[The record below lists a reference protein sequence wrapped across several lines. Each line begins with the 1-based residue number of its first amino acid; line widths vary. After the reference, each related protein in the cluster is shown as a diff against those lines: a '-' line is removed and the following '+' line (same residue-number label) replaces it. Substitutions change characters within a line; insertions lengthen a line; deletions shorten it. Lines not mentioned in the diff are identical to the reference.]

1 LCDPNRPGPLGT
13 GPHRAPPLCTNRHK
27 IKSRMRDGKY
37 PRTGPYRGPRTNS
50 RPPEDPDDPRA
61 TPLTKAPRGYLLG
74 PGMQRCAL
82 FPGVSSH
89 ALPASSHD
97 LLSAY
102 PGMALIEV
110 GSLYA
115 AKWAINTKT
124 HVIKQVPLWERLIR
138 HPRERRCS
146 TGSGVRTVSAS

>member
-1 LCDPNRPGPLGT
+1 M
-13 GPHRAPPLCTNRHK
+13 PP
-27 IKSRMRDGKY
+27 KY
-37 PRTGPYRGPRTNS
+37 L
-50 RPPEDPDDPRA
+50 DDP
-61 TPLTKAPRGYLLG
+61 PPFLEGHGLTKAPSYLFGPGMFG

-102 PGMALIEV
+102 PGMAVIEV

-115 AKWAINTKT
+115 AKWAIKTKT
-124 HVIKQVPLWERLIR
+124 HVIKQVPLWKVANQT
-138 HPRERRCS
+138 PA
-146 TGSGVRTVSAS
+146 RTTPL